1 MTVVRGLLILF
12 PICNTYNVLKKKKS
26 VSFSGLLLKEANCFP
41 LDLEKK
47 KKIVLLQCFHPFINE
62 GLVTVAFMT
71 I

>member
-12 PICNTYNVLKKKKS
+12 PICNTYNVLKKKS
-26 VSFSGLLLKEANCFP
+26 ASFSGLLLKEANFFP
-41 LDLEKK
+41 LDLKK

>member
-12 PICNTYNVLKKKKS
+12 PICNTYNVLKKKS
-26 VSFSGLLLKEANCFP
+26 ASFSGLLLKEANFFP